1 MTMTILPRS
10 SLFAA
15 PPFARWKS
23 NASGSFGRRT
33 LVPHTTSAFSARS
46 KRSDAND
53 DFPPSM
59 TTSPLREEDDDDEE
73 KEEMETYHLQGVSSG
88 GKSLIVFLSWCA
100 FAEKTGI
107 LEPIFVNSSPKEE
120 EKKTSKKAQKPTQS
134 VRWKDRAKREFSKN
148 TPFGESENF
157 PLKLS
162 FQRGKTYFTE
172 KRFKKSISDGTETK
186 FDAKGEKLKAELQK
200 RKNVE
205 ILKRELLQKK
215 MEEAK
220 EIERERAKTQKEAE
234 MKAQKVKEE
243 LELKAKMKID
253 AERKKQEQ
261 KEKAKQQMMM
271 QEQQQQQQQKTMMDA
286 KKNNKKNDEKQKKK
300 KTKATTTT
308 SATTSK
314 RTIQMPKVTLPDMT
328 QTKESL
334 SKSASSFA
342 EFSKSVSSS
351 AFETSKSIGS
361 SVADVSVKAKDAT
374 VSSVKKT
381 VSTASNV
388 ATKTKDSLLSIELPK
403 RKEKIIENTTTK
415 KNNKKI
421 QQRQQQQP
429 KKVASSATA
438 KREEKKKKSVE
449 KLKPIQQ
456 QKKAILTSKKM
467 ENAKTTKATKSSAAG
482 STLATKISP
491 SSFSSLAKQSR
502 TLIGD
507 KVTSAVQFATTNIR
521 PPSIATAP
529 TNLSPAAIQQTALYV
544 SSFLLLAFTSSRVR
558 KNRRERAQKRAE
570 REIRLAADRE
580 RQKQR
585 WTKAIAQNP
594 DSSQLLGNR
603 TSKTAK
609 TITKSD
615 TSKRLS
621 SASQDD
627 EFDEV
632 REMNASLKKA
642 SSNNESGW
650 DEKEYD
656 KMNKEYQK
664 FLKDSRLPKERKGN
678 TK

>member
-1 MTMTILPRS
+1 MTTIS
-10 SLFAA
+10 FAA
-15 PPFARWKS
+15 QTPFARSKS
-23 NASGSFGRRT
+23 NSTSSSFERRRRT
-33 LVPHTTSAFSARS
+33 CVVVKSATRS
-46 KRSDAND
+46 KRSDEND
-53 DFPPSM
+53 DFSPSI
-59 TTSPLREEDDDDEE
+59 TTSPLREEDDDNKN
-73 KEEMETYHLQGVSSG
+73 KEEIETYHLQGVSSG

-107 LEPIFVNSSPKEE
+107 LEPIFVSNSSLEKE
-120 EKKTSKKAQKPTQS
+120 EKKTSKKEQKTTQS
-134 VRWKDRAKREFSKN
+134 LRWKDRAKREFSKN
-148 TPFGESENF
+148 TPFGESETF

-220 EIERERAKTQKEAE
+220 EVERERAKTQKEAE

-271 QEQQQQQQQKTMMDA
+271 QEQQQQQQKAMMDA
-286 KKNNKKNDEKQKKK
+286 KKNNFKNENEKQKKK
-300 KTKATTTT
+300 KAKATTTS

-351 AFETSKSIGS
+351 ALETSKSIGS

-429 KKVASSATA
+429 KKVASSAAA

-467 ENAKTTKATKSSAAG
+467 EKTKTTKATKSSAAG

-521 PPSIATAP
+521 PPSIATVP

>member
-1 MTMTILPRS
+1 MTMTILSRS
-10 SLFAA
+10 PLFAA
-15 PPFARWKS
+15 PPFARSKS
-23 NASGSFGRRT
+23 NTSSSFGRRT

-46 KRSDAND
+46 KRSDEND
-53 DFPPSM
+53 DFPPSI
-59 TTSPLREEDDDDEE
+59 TTSPLREEDDNDEE
-73 KEEMETYHLQGVSSG
+73 KEEMETYYLQGVSSG

-120 EKKTSKKAQKPTQS
+120 EKKTSKKAQKTTQS
-134 VRWKDRAKREFSKN
+134 LRWKDRAKREFSKN

-243 LELKAKMKID
+243 LEMKAKMKIY

-314 RTIQMPKVTLPDMT
+314 RTIQMPKVSLPDMT

-467 ENAKTTKATKSSAAG
+467 EKTKTTKATKTSAAG

-529 TNLSPAAIQQTALYV
+529 TNLSPAAIQQTALHV

>member
-1 MTMTILPRS
+1 MTTIS
-10 SLFAA
+10 FAA
-15 PPFARWKS
+15 QTPFARSKGIS
-23 NASGSFGRRT
+23 TSSSSERRRRT
-33 LVPHTTSAFSARS
+33 RVVVKSAARS

-243 LELKAKMKID
+243 LEMKAKMKID

>member
-1 MTMTILPRS
+1 MTTIS
-10 SLFAA
+10 FAA
-15 PPFARWKS
+15 QTPFARSKGIS
-23 NASGSFGRRT
+23 TSSSSERRRRT
-33 LVPHTTSAFSARS
+33 RVVVKSAARS

-120 EKKTSKKAQKPTQS
+120 EKKTSKKAQKPTRS
-134 VRWKDRAKREFSKN
+134 ARWKDRAKREFSKN

-271 QEQQQQQQQKTMMDA
+271 QEQQQQQQKTMMDA

>member
-1 MTMTILPRS
+1 MTMTILSRS
-10 SLFAA
+10 PLFAA
-15 PPFARWKS
+15 PPFARSKS
-23 NASGSFGRRT
+23 NTSSSFGRRT

-59 TTSPLREEDDDDEE
+59 TKSPLREEDDNDEE

-300 KTKATTTT
+300 TKATTTT
-308 SATTSK
+308 KSATKTK

-429 KKVASSATA
+429 KKVASSAVA
-438 KREEKKKKSVE
+438 KREENKKKSVE

-467 ENAKTTKATKSSAAG
+467 EKTKTTKATKSSAAG

-615 TSKRLS
+615 TSMRLS

>member
-1 MTMTILPRS
+1 MTTIS
-10 SLFAA
+10 FAA
-15 PPFARWKS
+15 QTPFARSKGIS
-23 NASGSFGRRT
+23 TSSSSERLRRT
-33 LVPHTTSAFSARS
+33 RVVVKSAARS

-243 LELKAKMKID
+243 LELKAKMKIH

-286 KKNNKKNDEKQKKK
+286 KKNDKKNDEKQKKK

-467 ENAKTTKATKSSAAG
+467 EKTKTTKATKTSAAG

>member
-1 MTMTILPRS
+1 MTTIS
-10 SLFAA
+10 FAA
-15 PPFARWKS
+15 QTPFARSKGIS
-23 NASGSFGRRT
+23 TSSSSERRRRT
-33 LVPHTTSAFSARS
+33 RVVVKSAARS

-243 LELKAKMKID
+243 LELKAKTKID

>member
-1 MTMTILPRS
+1 MTTI
-10 SLFAA
+10 SLAA
-15 PPFARWKS
+15 QTPFARSKGIS
-23 NASGSFGRRT
+23 TSSSSERRRRT
-33 LVPHTTSAFSARS
+33 RVVVKSAARS

-271 QEQQQQQQQKTMMDA
+271 QEQQQQQQKTMMDA

-403 RKEKIIENTTTK
+403 RKENIIENTTTK

>member
-1 MTMTILPRS
+1 MTTIS
-10 SLFAA
+10 FAA
-15 PPFARWKS
+15 QTPFARSKS
-23 NASGSFGRRT
+23 ISTSSSSERRRRT
-33 LVPHTTSAFSARS
+33 CVVVKSAARS

-59 TTSPLREEDDDDEE
+59 TTSPLREEDDNDEE
-73 KEEMETYHLQGVSSG
+73 KEESETYHLQGVSSG

-467 ENAKTTKATKSSAAG
+467 EKTKTTKATKTSAAG

>member
-1 MTMTILPRS
+1 MTTIS
-10 SLFAA
+10 FAA
-15 PPFARWKS
+15 QTPFARSKGIS
-23 NASGSFGRRT
+23 TSSSSERRRRT
-33 LVPHTTSAFSARS
+33 RVVVKSAARS

-243 LELKAKMKID
+243 LEMKAKMKIY

>member
-1 MTMTILPRS
+1 
-10 SLFAA
+10 
-15 PPFARWKS
+15 
-23 NASGSFGRRT
+23 
-33 LVPHTTSAFSARS
+33 
-46 KRSDAND
+46 
-53 DFPPSM
+53 
-59 TTSPLREEDDDDEE
+59 
-73 KEEMETYHLQGVSSG
+73 METYHLQGVSSG

-243 LELKAKMKID
+243 RELKAKMKID

-271 QEQQQQQQQKTMMDA
+271 QEQQQQQQKTMMDA
-286 KKNNKKNDEKQKKK
+286 KKNDKKNDEKQKKK

-482 STLATKISP
+482 STLATKIPP

-615 TSKRLS
+615 TSMRLS
-621 SASQDD
+621 FASQDD

-642 SSNNESGW
+642 SLNNESGW

-664 FLKDSRLPKERKGN
+664 FLKDSRLPKERNGN

>member
-1 MTMTILPRS
+1 MTTIS
-10 SLFAA
+10 FAA
-15 PPFARWKS
+15 RAPFARSKGIS
-23 NASGSFGRRT
+23 ASSSSARLRRT
-33 LVPHTTSAFSARS
+33 RVVVKSAARS
-46 KRSDAND
+46 KRRSDAND

-59 TTSPLREEDDDDEE
+59 TTSPLREEDDNDKN
-73 KEEMETYHLQGVSSG
+73 KEEMETYHMQGVSSG

-120 EKKTSKKAQKPTQS
+120 EKKTSKKAQKPTRS
-134 VRWKDRAKREFSKN
+134 ARWKDRAKREFSKN

-243 LELKAKMKID
+243 LEMKAKMKID

-271 QEQQQQQQQKTMMDA
+271 QEQQQQQQQQKTMMDA

-467 ENAKTTKATKSSAAG
+467 EKTKTTKATKTSAAG

-529 TNLSPAAIQQTALYV
+529 TNFSPAAIQQTALYV

>member
-1 MTMTILPRS
+1 MTTIS
-10 SLFAA
+10 FAA
-15 PPFARWKS
+15 QTPFARSKS
-23 NASGSFGRRT
+23 NSTSSSFERRRRT
-33 LVPHTTSAFSARS
+33 CVVVKSATRS
-46 KRSDAND
+46 KRSDEND
-53 DFPPSM
+53 DFSPSI
-59 TTSPLREEDDDDEE
+59 TTSPLREEDDDNKN
-73 KEEMETYHLQGVSSG
+73 KEEIETYHLQGVSSG

-107 LEPIFVNSSPKEE
+107 LEPIFVSNSSLEKE
-120 EKKTSKKAQKPTQS
+120 EKKTSKKEQKTTQS
-134 VRWKDRAKREFSKN
+134 LRWKDRAKREFSKN
-148 TPFGESENF
+148 TPFGESETF

-220 EIERERAKTQKEAE
+220 EVERERAKTQKEAE

-271 QEQQQQQQQKTMMDA
+271 QEQQQQQQKAMMDA
-286 KKNNKKNDEKQKKK
+286 KKNNFKNENEKQKKK
-300 KTKATTTT
+300 AKATTTS

-351 AFETSKSIGS
+351 ALETSKSIGS

-429 KKVASSATA
+429 KKVASSAAA

-467 ENAKTTKATKSSAAG
+467 EKTKTTKATKSSAAG

-632 REMNASLKKA
+632 REMNVSLKKA

>member
-1 MTMTILPRS
+1 M
-10 SLFAA
+10 
-15 PPFARWKS
+15 
-23 NASGSFGRRT
+23 
-33 LVPHTTSAFSARS
+33 
-46 KRSDAND
+46 
-53 DFPPSM
+53 
-59 TTSPLREEDDDDEE
+59 
-73 KEEMETYHLQGVSSG
+73 QGVSSG

-120 EKKTSKKAQKPTQS
+120 EKKTSKKAQKPTRS
-134 VRWKDRAKREFSKN
+134 ARWKDRAKREFSKN

-243 LELKAKMKID
+243 LELKAKMKIH

-467 ENAKTTKATKSSAAG
+467 ENAKTTKATKSSATG
-482 STLATKISP
+482 STLATKIPP

-521 PPSIATAP
+521 PPSIATVP

>member
-1 MTMTILPRS
+1 MTTIS
-10 SLFAA
+10 FAA
-15 PPFARWKS
+15 QTPFARSKS
-23 NASGSFGRRT
+23 NSTSSSFERRRRT
-33 LVPHTTSAFSARS
+33 CVVVKSATRS
-46 KRSDAND
+46 KRSDEND
-53 DFPPSM
+53 DFSPSI
-59 TTSPLREEDDDDEE
+59 TTSPLREEDDDNKN
-73 KEEMETYHLQGVSSG
+73 KEEIETYHLQGVSSG

-107 LEPIFVNSSPKEE
+107 LEPIFVSNSSLEKE
-120 EKKTSKKAQKPTQS
+120 EKKTSKKEQKTTQS
-134 VRWKDRAKREFSKN
+134 LRWKDRAKREFSKN
-148 TPFGESENF
+148 TPFGESETF

-220 EIERERAKTQKEAE
+220 EVERERAKTQKEAE

-271 QEQQQQQQQKTMMDA
+271 QEQQQQQQKAMMDA
-286 KKNNKKNDEKQKKK
+286 KKNNFKNENEKQKKK
-300 KTKATTTT
+300 KAKATTTS

-351 AFETSKSIGS
+351 ALETSKSIGS

-467 ENAKTTKATKSSAAG
+467 EKTKTTNATKSSAAG

-521 PPSIATAP
+521 PPSIATVP

>member
-1 MTMTILPRS
+1 M
-10 SLFAA
+10 
-15 PPFARWKS
+15 
-23 NASGSFGRRT
+23 
-33 LVPHTTSAFSARS
+33 
-46 KRSDAND
+46 
-53 DFPPSM
+53 
-59 TTSPLREEDDDDEE
+59 
-73 KEEMETYHLQGVSSG
+73 QGVSSG

-120 EKKTSKKAQKPTQS
+120 EKKTSKKAQKPTRS
-134 VRWKDRAKREFSKN
+134 ARWKDRAKREFSKN

-243 LELKAKMKID
+243 LEMKAKMKID

-271 QEQQQQQQQKTMMDA
+271 QEQQQQQKTMMDA

-300 KTKATTTT
+300 TKATTTT
-308 SATTSK
+308 KSATKTK

-351 AFETSKSIGS
+351 ALETSKSIGS

-467 ENAKTTKATKSSAAG
+467 EKTKTTKATKTSAAG

-521 PPSIATAP
+521 PPSIATMP

-621 SASQDD
+621 SVSQDD

>member
-1 MTMTILPRS
+1 MTMTILSRS
-10 SLFAA
+10 PLFAA
-15 PPFARWKS
+15 PPFARSKS
-23 NASGSFGRRT
+23 NTSSSFGRRT

-46 KRSDAND
+46 KRSDEND
-53 DFPPSM
+53 DFPPSI
-59 TTSPLREEDDDDEE
+59 TTSPLREEDDNDEE

-107 LEPIFVNSSPKEE
+107 LEPIFVNSSLKE
-120 EKKTSKKAQKPTQS
+120 EKKTSKKAQKTTQS
-134 VRWKDRAKREFSKN
+134 LRWKDRAKREFSKN

-243 LELKAKMKID
+243 LEMKAKMKID

-271 QEQQQQQQQKTMMDA
+271 QEQQQQQQKTMMDA

-300 KTKATTTT
+300 TKATTTT
-308 SATTSK
+308 KSATKTK

-521 PPSIATAP
+521 PPSITTAP

-615 TSKRLS
+615 TSMRLS

>member
-1 MTMTILPRS
+1 MTTIS
-10 SLFAA
+10 FAA
-15 PPFARWKS
+15 QTPFARSKGIS
-23 NASGSFGRRT
+23 TSSSSERRRRT
-33 LVPHTTSAFSARS
+33 RVVVKSAARS

-120 EKKTSKKAQKPTQS
+120 EKKTSKKAQKPTRS
-134 VRWKDRAKREFSKN
+134 ARWKDRAKREFSKN

-243 LELKAKMKID
+243 LEMKAKMKIY

-467 ENAKTTKATKSSAAG
+467 EKTKTTKATKTSAAG

-521 PPSIATAP
+521 PPSIATVP

>member
-1 MTMTILPRS
+1 MTTIS
-10 SLFAA
+10 FAA
-15 PPFARWKS
+15 QTPFARSKGIS
-23 NASGSFGRRT
+23 TSSSSERRRRT
-33 LVPHTTSAFSARS
+33 RVVVKSAARS

-120 EKKTSKKAQKPTQS
+120 EKKTSKKAQKPTRS
-134 VRWKDRAKREFSKN
+134 ARWKDRAKREFSKN

-271 QEQQQQQQQKTMMDA
+271 QEQQQQQQQQKTMMDA

-521 PPSIATAP
+521 PPSIATVP

>member
-1 MTMTILPRS
+1 MTTIS
-10 SLFAA
+10 FAA
-15 PPFARWKS
+15 QTPFARSKGIS
-23 NASGSFGRRT
+23 TSSSSERRRRT
-33 LVPHTTSAFSARS
+33 RVVVKSAARS

-120 EKKTSKKAQKPTQS
+120 EKKTSKKAQKPTRS
-134 VRWKDRAKREFSKN
+134 ARWKDRAKREFSKN

>member
-1 MTMTILPRS
+1 MTTIS
-10 SLFAA
+10 FAA
-15 PPFARWKS
+15 QTPFARSKS
-23 NASGSFGRRT
+23 NSTSSSFERRRRT
-33 LVPHTTSAFSARS
+33 CVVVKSATRS
-46 KRSDAND
+46 KRSDEND
-53 DFPPSM
+53 DFSPSI
-59 TTSPLREEDDDDEE
+59 TTSPLREEDDDNKN
-73 KEEMETYHLQGVSSG
+73 KEEIETYHLQGVSSG

-107 LEPIFVNSSPKEE
+107 LEPIFVSNSSLEKE
-120 EKKTSKKAQKPTQS
+120 EKKTSKKEQKTTQS
-134 VRWKDRAKREFSKN
+134 LRWKDRAKREFSKN
-148 TPFGESENF
+148 TPFGESETF

-220 EIERERAKTQKEAE
+220 EVERERAKTQKEAE

-271 QEQQQQQQQKTMMDA
+271 QEQQQQQQKAMMDA
-286 KKNNKKNDEKQKKK
+286 KKNNFKNENEKQKKK
-300 KTKATTTT
+300 KAKATTTS

-351 AFETSKSIGS
+351 ALETSKSIGS

-429 KKVASSATA
+429 KKVASSAAA

-467 ENAKTTKATKSSAAG
+467 EKTKTTKATKSSAAG

>member
-1 MTMTILPRS
+1 M
-10 SLFAA
+10 
-15 PPFARWKS
+15 
-23 NASGSFGRRT
+23 
-33 LVPHTTSAFSARS
+33 
-46 KRSDAND
+46 
-53 DFPPSM
+53 
-59 TTSPLREEDDDDEE
+59 
-73 KEEMETYHLQGVSSG
+73 QGVSSG

-107 LEPIFVNSSPKEE
+107 LEPIFVSNSSPKEE
-120 EKKTSKKAQKPTQS
+120 EKKTSKKEQKTTQS
-134 VRWKDRAKREFSKN
+134 LRWKDRAKREFSKN

-243 LELKAKMKID
+243 LEMKAKMKIY

-271 QEQQQQQQQKTMMDA
+271 QEQQQQQQKTMMDA
-286 KKNNKKNDEKQKKK
+286 KKNDKKNDEKQKKK

-467 ENAKTTKATKSSAAG
+467 EKTKTTKATKTSAAG

>member
-1 MTMTILPRS
+1 MTTIS
-10 SLFAA
+10 FAA
-15 PPFARWKS
+15 QTPFARSKS
-23 NASGSFGRRT
+23 NSTSSSFERRRRT
-33 LVPHTTSAFSARS
+33 CVVVKSATRS
-46 KRSDAND
+46 KRSDEND
-53 DFPPSM
+53 DFSPSI
-59 TTSPLREEDDDDEE
+59 TTSPLREEDDDNKN
-73 KEEMETYHLQGVSSG
+73 KEEIETYHLQGVSSG

-107 LEPIFVNSSPKEE
+107 LEPIFVSNSSLEKE
-120 EKKTSKKAQKPTQS
+120 EKKTSKKEQKTTQS
-134 VRWKDRAKREFSKN
+134 LRWKDRAKREFSKN
-148 TPFGESENF
+148 TPFGESETF

-220 EIERERAKTQKEAE
+220 EVERERAKTQKEAE

-271 QEQQQQQQQKTMMDA
+271 QEQQQQQQQQKTMMDA
-286 KKNNKKNDEKQKKK
+286 KKNNKKNDEKQNKK

-351 AFETSKSIGS
+351 ALETSKSIGS

-467 ENAKTTKATKSSAAG
+467 EKTKTTKATKSSAAG

-521 PPSIATAP
+521 PPSIATVP

>member
-1 MTMTILPRS
+1 MTTIS
-10 SLFAA
+10 FAA
-15 PPFARWKS
+15 QTPFARSKS
-23 NASGSFGRRT
+23 NSTSSSFERRRRT
-33 LVPHTTSAFSARS
+33 CVVVKSATRS
-46 KRSDAND
+46 KRSDENDD
-53 DFPPSM
+53 DFPPSI
-59 TTSPLREEDDDDEE
+59 TTSPLREEDDDNKN
-73 KEEMETYHLQGVSSG
+73 KEEIETYHLQGVSSG

-107 LEPIFVNSSPKEE
+107 LEPIFVSNSSLEKE
-120 EKKTSKKAQKPTQS
+120 EKKTSKKEQKTTQS
-134 VRWKDRAKREFSKN
+134 LRWKDRAKREFSKN
-148 TPFGESENF
+148 TPFGESETF

-271 QEQQQQQQQKTMMDA
+271 QEQQQQQKAMMDA
-286 KKNNKKNDEKQKKK
+286 KKNNFKNENEKQKKK
-300 KTKATTTT
+300 KAKATTTS

-351 AFETSKSIGS
+351 ALETSKSIGS

-429 KKVASSATA
+429 KKVASSAAA

-467 ENAKTTKATKSSAAG
+467 EKTKTTKATKSSAAG

-521 PPSIATAP
+521 PPSIATVP

>member
-1 MTMTILPRS
+1 
-10 SLFAA
+10 
-15 PPFARWKS
+15 
-23 NASGSFGRRT
+23 
-33 LVPHTTSAFSARS
+33 
-46 KRSDAND
+46 
-53 DFPPSM
+53 M
-59 TTSPLREEDDDDEE
+59 TTSPPREEDDNDKN
-73 KEEMETYHLQGVSSG
+73 KEEMETYHMQGVSSG

-120 EKKTSKKAQKPTQS
+120 EKKTSKKAEKPTRS
-134 VRWKDRAKREFSKN
+134 ARWKDRAKREFSKN

-243 LELKAKMKID
+243 LEMKAKMKID

-271 QEQQQQQQQKTMMDA
+271 QEQQQQQQQQQKTMMDA

-314 RTIQMPKVTLPDMT
+314 RTIQMPKVSLPDMT

-467 ENAKTTKATKSSAAG
+467 EKTKTTKATKTSAAG

-507 KVTSAVQFATTNIR
+507 KVTSAVQFAMTNIR
-521 PPSIATAP
+521 LPSIATAP

>member
-1 MTMTILPRS
+1 MTTIS
-10 SLFAA
+10 FAA
-15 PPFARWKS
+15 QTPFARSKGIS
-23 NASGSFGRRT
+23 TSSSSERRRRT
-33 LVPHTTSAFSARS
+33 RVVVKSAARS

-243 LELKAKMKID
+243 LEMKAKMKIY

-271 QEQQQQQQQKTMMDA
+271 QEQQQQQQKTMMDA

-467 ENAKTTKATKSSAAG
+467 EKTKTTKATKTSAAG

-521 PPSIATAP
+521 PPSIATVP